1 MVNRPPLIKSAFQ
14 KKHLSHP
21 RLNEVLQWSRF
32 HTNAIFLLVSALWI
46 VLLYGR
52 GICGPFVYDDLNHIQ
67 ENPALSSWE
76 NTLHYFRT
84 GDAFAH
90 DLLPGGGSAYRPLLW
105 LSLAFDRHLWN
116 LNPCGFHMT
125 NLILHWMGGFLS
137 FILLRRMQV
146 PTMLSAAT
154 CLLWLGLPINS
165 EAVAWISGRTYPLMY
180 IFLILSLLMAES
192 YLKRG
197 SIFTLFFYLAVLLGA
212 LLSNEE
218 AILVLPL
225 TMLLAYFSDRV
236 AHRRWLA
243 LALTGAVADGVYLV
257 SRELAGAHMPG
268 GPPSFSIIGTL
279 FFKYVAWMLL
289 PLHMSVERSTD
300 VPANRFSVIAAAAL
314 IGLLCFFGMV
324 YWLRKRQPLPAFG
337 LAWMAIALLPFC
349 GIVPIYQGM
358 AERYV
363 YLASFGFILA
373 IVATAWQSKT
383 AERSALVCIVI
394 LWGVGGAW
402 NLRSR
407 VLDWNDPIAL
417 YQASLET
424 TPRSIKLLNNLGAA
438 FETSGHFS
446 KAMECYK
453 KALELNP
460 QYVPA
465 IIGTGNIDQ
474 RAGDMA
480 RAEQE
485 YRRAIT
491 IEPSD
496 EAAYCYL
503 GALSF
508 REGKIDQAIQNLSK
522 AIAMNPSDPTP
533 YDDLGVVYQKM
544 GDSEHAIQMYTK
556 VLALKPGDP
565 EALTNLRTIQST
577 Q

>member
-1 MVNRPPLIKSAFQ
+1 MVNRLPLIKSAFQ

-21 RLNEVLQWSRF
+21 RLNEVLQWSHF
-32 HTNAIFLLVSALWI
+32 HAKTMFLLVSALWI

-52 GICGPFVYDDLNHIQ
+52 GICGPFIYDDLSHIQ

-76 NTLHYFRT
+76 NTLHYFRA
-84 GDAFAH
+84 GDTFAH

-105 LSLAFDRHLWN
+105 LSLAVDRHLWG
-116 LNPCGFHMT
+116 LNPCGFHIT
-125 NLILHWMGGFLS
+125 NLILHWMCGFLS

-146 PTMLSAAT
+146 PTMLSVAT

-180 IFLILSLLMAES
+180 IFLMLSLLMAES
-192 YLKRG
+192 YLKKG
-197 SIFTLFFYLAVLLGA
+197 SIPTLFLYSAALLGA

-218 AILVLPL
+218 GILALPL
-225 TMLLAYFSDRV
+225 TMLLAYFSERT
-236 AHRRWLA
+236 AQRRWLA

-257 SRELAGAHMPG
+257 SRELVSAHMPG
-268 GPPSFSIIGTL
+268 GPPLFSIIGTL

-300 VPANRFSVIAAAAL
+300 VPANRFSVIAATA
-314 IGLLCFFGMV
+314 IVGLLCLLGMI
-324 YWLRKRQPLPAFG
+324 YWLRKRLPLSAFG
-337 LAWMAIALLPFC
+337 LIWMAIALLPFC

-373 IVATAWQSKT
+373 IVAAVWQSK
-383 AERSALVCIVI
+383 AAARSTLVCIVI
-394 LWGVGGAW
+394 LWGLWGAW
-402 NLRSR
+402 HLRSR
-407 VLDWNDPIAL
+407 VSDWNNPIAL

-424 TPRSIKLLNNLGAA
+424 TPGSIKLLNNLGGA
-438 FETSGHFS
+438 FETSRNLS

-460 QYVPA
+460 KYVPA
-465 IIGTGNIDQ
+465 IIGIGNIDQ
-474 RAGDMA
+474 RTGDMDG
-480 RAEQE
+480 AEQE

-491 IEPSD
+491 IEPSE

-508 REGKIDQAIQNLSK
+508 REGKIDSAIQNLSK
-522 AIAMNPSDPTP
+522 AIVINPSDPTP

-544 GDSEHAIQMYTK
+544 GDSERAIQMYNK

-565 EALTNLRTIQST
+565 EALTNLRTIEST
-577 Q
+577 R